1 MKLKN
6 IVKLAA
12 YSMSVFAKIVL
23 VVLVFIAI
31 PVIYYIGFSHGYKYG
46 QFKTELVYND
56 LLDQLA
62 SSVEI
67 VNEPEGGDSPPPSTR
82 TVIINNSLIKQVNWG
97 GPDLWVA
104 VNRRRQE
111 FGVNPLSSAE
121 DLCTIASLR
130 LNELLEL
137 GKLDGHEGFGNL
149 QERRPDLSRIF
160 ENYSSIAEFL
170 LAGADSADEAVAL
183 WENTL
188 GHKKLLTGGE
198 FVWGCIYAQNSFA
211 VAITAY

>member
-1 MKLKN
+1 MKN
-6 IVKLAA
+6 IVKLTA
-12 YSMSVFAKIVL
+12 YSLGVFARIVL
-23 VVLVFIAI
+23 VVLVFVLIPAI
-31 PVIYYIGFSHGYKYG
+31 YFIGFNHGFKYG

-82 TVIINNSLIKQVNWG
+82 TVVINNSLIKQVNWG
-97 GPDLWVA
+97 GPDLWEA

-149 QERRPDLSRIF
+149 QERRPDLVWIF